1 MTALA
6 LANPLKSYTVALE
19 DVAADDLPRVGGKGA
34 NLGALVRAGV
44 SVPPGYCVTTEA
56 FEDFIAALPDSDRH
70 FVALEALDGNDV
82 AAARTVAE
90 AMREALENV
99 VMPPAVATAVL
110 EAWRHLGSE
119 RPLAVRSSATA
130 EDLPGASFA
139 GQQDTYLNIVGEDPL
154 LDAVRRCWISLFT
167 DRAVLYRARNR
178 FGHRAVRLSVVVQQ
192 LVDPEISGILFTADP
207 ISGHRGIVSI
217 DAGFGLGEALVSG
230 LISADLYRVDRKQH
244 SVLLAQPGDKAFAIR
259 SVAGGGTRQEPLS
272 DTMRRARALNDSQV
286 LALALVKSTGLPVP
300 FHQPTLSGGPPGELR
315 TK

>member
-178 FGHRAVRLSVVVQQ
+178 FGHRAVRLAVVVQR
-192 LVDPEISGILFTADP
+192 LVDPDVSGILFTADP
-207 ISGHRGIVSI
+207 VSGHRAIASI
-217 DAGFGLGEALVSG
+217 DAGFGLGEALVGG
-230 LISADLYRVDRKQH
+230 LISADLYKVDRRTQQ
-244 SVLLAQPGDKAFAIR
+244 VILARPGKKELAIR
-259 SVAGGGTRQEPLS
+259 
-272 DTMRRARALNDSQV
+272 
-286 LALALVKSTGLPVP
+286 
-300 FHQPTLSGGPPGELR
+300 
-315 TK
+315 

>member
-119 RPLAVRSSATA
+119 RPLAVRSSA
-130 EDLPGASFA
+130 
-139 GQQDTYLNIVGEDPL
+139 N
-154 LDAVRRCWISLFT
+154 
-167 DRAVLYRARNR
+167 
-178 FGHRAVRLSVVVQQ
+178 
-192 LVDPEISGILFTADP
+192 
-207 ISGHRGIVSI
+207 
-217 DAGFGLGEALVSG
+217 EALRTAYG
-230 LISADLYRVDRKQH
+230 SASLPEDVRP
-244 SVLLAQPGDKAFAIR
+244 S
-259 SVAGGGTRQEPLS
+259 
-272 DTMRRARALNDSQV
+272 ALGAV
-286 LALALVKSTGLPVP
+286 V
-300 FHQPTLSGGPPGELR
+300 R
-315 TK
+315 